1 MIYGEVYVLGEIIED
16 EISKRMFVLN
26 KIEDKIDEIVNLIKM
41 EMGGINEEMD
51 RELDEKM
58 DEETN
63 NEIDE
68 MVNLM
73 NLINVKMDEEMGDE
87 EMGDGDVY
95 EKTNKISKK
104 MDVLN
109 KIDEEIDDM
118 VYGIKKKIKM
128 IDEKIYGLNNIHK
141 DDANKKMAALCVI
154 DDEMDKIIYWVKN
167 MINKIDGEMDELK
180 R

>member
-1 MIYGEVYVLGEIIED
+1 
-16 EISKRMFVLN
+16 
-26 KIEDKIDEIVNLIKM
+26 
-41 EMGGINEEMD
+41 
-51 RELDEKM
+51 M

-73 NLINVKMDEEMGDE
+73 NLINVKMDGEMS
-87 EMGDGDVY
+87 DGDVY
-95 EKTNKISKK
+95 EKTNRINKKIDIVNK
-104 MDVLN
+104 M
-109 KIDEEIDDM
+109 DEEIDDM

-128 IDEKIYGLNNIHK
+128 LDEKIYGLNNIDE

-167 MINKIDGEMDELK
+167 MINKIDDEMDELK
-180 R
+180 ENNI

>member
-1 MIYGEVYVLGEIIED
+1 
-16 EISKRMFVLN
+16 
-26 KIEDKIDEIVNLIKM
+26 
-41 EMGGINEEMD
+41 
-51 RELDEKM
+51 M

-73 NLINVKMDEEMGDE
+73 NLINVKMDG

-95 EKTNKISKK
+95 EKTNRINKKIDIVNK
-104 MDVLN
+104 M
-109 KIDEEIDDM
+109 DEEIDDM

-128 IDEKIYGLNNIHK
+128 VDEKIYGLNNIDE

-154 DDEMDKIIYWVKN
+154 DDEMDKIMY
-167 MINKIDGEMDELK
+167 
-180 R
+180 

>member
-1 MIYGEVYVLGEIIED
+1 
-16 EISKRMFVLN
+16 
-26 KIEDKIDEIVNLIKM
+26 
-41 EMGGINEEMD
+41 
-51 RELDEKM
+51 M

-73 NLINVKMDEEMGDE
+73 NLINVKMDG

-95 EKTNKISKK
+95 EETNRINKKIDIVNK
-104 MDVLN
+104 M
-109 KIDEEIDDM
+109 DEEIDDM

-128 IDEKIYGLNNIHK
+128 VDEKIYGLNNIDE

-167 MINKIDGEMDELK
+167 MINKIDDEMDELK
-180 R
+180 ENNI